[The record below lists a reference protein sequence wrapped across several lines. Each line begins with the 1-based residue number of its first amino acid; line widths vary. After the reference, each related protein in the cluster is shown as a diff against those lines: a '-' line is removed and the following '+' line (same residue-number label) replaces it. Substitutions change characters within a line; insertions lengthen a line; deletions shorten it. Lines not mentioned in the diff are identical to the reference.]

1 METQLIIQSQA
12 SQRDFPISLQG
23 FSINNETKHNEDK
36 YFAMNGRFFT
46 WEKPFKLKTLWF
58 LSLYIHFIFLAYLR
72 AERKMLPLKRK
83 KKDQAEGET

>member
-1 METQLIIQSQA
+1 
-12 SQRDFPISLQG
+12 
-23 FSINNETKHNEDK
+23 
-36 YFAMNGRFFT
+36 MNGRFFT